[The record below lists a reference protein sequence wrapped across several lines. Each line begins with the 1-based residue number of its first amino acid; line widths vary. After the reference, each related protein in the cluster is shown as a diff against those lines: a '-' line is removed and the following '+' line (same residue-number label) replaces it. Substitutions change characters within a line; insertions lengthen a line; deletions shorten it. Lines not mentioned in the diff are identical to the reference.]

1 MRADNTDHHPKHL
14 SLFKIEGRAET
25 PIKDAIKLSLISL
38 AVSFLM
44 ILSLFAFAEVWRW
57 AEYLAAKYR

>member
-1 MRADNTDHHPKHL
+1 MRADDTHHNPKHS

-38 AVSFLM
+38 AASFLT
-44 ILSLFAFAEVWRW
+44 ILSLFAFAEVLYWVT
-57 AEYLAAKYR
+57 A